1 MAVAT
6 FRAGGLASGIDS
18 NAIIEQLMAI
28 EARPISI
35 LKSRQEGLRTQ
46 ISTLGDI
53 NSKVSALFNAA
64 DALAKG
70 GTLATKVDSTNT
82 SFSAVSGSGA
92 FAGRYELQVGTLA
105 SAARTRSAPVPNAT
119 DPLQGATLDL
129 HVQGEDYQIAIGDG
143 TTLADVAFAIRQS
156 GAPVTATVI
165 NDGTQNFLSIVNN
178 ETGYPL
184 GGPVTEGLSFTI
196 TPSPTAT
203 LTYQALALDPPT
215 DASNASVI
223 YNGITVYRTSNSISD
238 VIPGVTL
245 SLKSV
250 TGTPEPLVLSNDQTA
265 TVANLQKFADAYNAV
280 MKGLQ
285 SQLNISSGTDRD
297 KVMAGD
303 SSLRSLQSALQSLI
317 SRAVG
322 DSENVRTLADI
333 GIKSARD
340 GSLSVDTATVAK
352 AMTRDPGAVNS
363 VFAHATEGVGVA
375 LKTLNTN
382 YTKTTTGILTARK
395 TGIQSRIDRMDD
407 EIVAME
413 RRLNMRRE
421 ALIAQFTAMENIV
434 SKLKSTGDFL
444 SRQSFS
450 IDNGE

>member
-53 NSKVSALFNAA
+53 NSKVSALFSAA

-92 FAGRYELQVGTLA
+92 FAGRYELQVGSMA
-105 SAARTRSAPVPNAT
+105 SAARTRSAPVPNST

-129 HVQGEDYQIAIGDG
+129 RVQGEDYQITIGDG

-165 NDGTQNFLSIVNN
+165 NDGTQNYLSIVNN

-184 GGPVTEGLSFTI
+184 GGPDTEGLSFTI

-203 LTYQALALDPPT
+203 PTYQALALDPPT
-215 DASNASVI
+215 AATNASVI
-223 YNGITVYRTSNSISD
+223 YNNITVFRTSNTISD

-245 SLKSV
+245 SLKN
-250 TGTPEPLVLSNDQTA
+250 TGATEALVLSNDQTA

-285 SQLNISSGTDRD
+285 SQLNISSGTDRG

-303 SSLRSLQSALQSLI
+303 SSLRSLQSALQSLV
-317 SRAVG
+317 SRVVG
-322 DSENVRTLADI
+322 DSEDVRTLADI

-340 GSLSVDTATVAK
+340 GSLSVDTATLAK

-363 VFAHATEGVGVA
+363 LFADATEGVGAA

-382 YTKTTTGILTARK
+382 YTQTTTGILSARK

-407 EIVAME
+407 EIIAME
-413 RRLNMRRE
+413 RRVNMRRE
-421 ALIAQFTAMENIV
+421 ALIAQFTAMETIV

-444 SRQSFS
+444 ARQSFS
-450 IDNGE
+450 VDNGE